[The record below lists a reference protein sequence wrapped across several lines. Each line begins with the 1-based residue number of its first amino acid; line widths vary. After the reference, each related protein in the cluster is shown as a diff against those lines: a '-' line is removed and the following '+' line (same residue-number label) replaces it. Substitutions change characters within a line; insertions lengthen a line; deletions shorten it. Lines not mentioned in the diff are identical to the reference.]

1 MVAGLAHA
9 FTARMCAASRW
20 IEAQRRDSLFADALA
35 SKLAGAE
42 GMQYPM
48 GDWILVPRT
57 RFGDDHL
64 RRQYQEQGVR
74 QLVLLGAGMDARA
87 WRMDLP
93 ELHVFEIDTPDLFN
107 QKEPL
112 VADEKLITASR
123 NIVQTDFSDA
133 KDWAYLLKGAGFDPD
148 KPAVW
153 LLEGLMMYLD
163 DNSAARTLQK
173 IGTLSN
179 DQRSTIFFDAITKSY
194 VRSNINIHGARFVGG
209 CDDYGGWLRKYA
221 SFQSTNVWSFE
232 SIHVDRRKRGLDYS
246 SMRQLSRRDCV
257 NRSLVLFVESKMA
270 AAVSQPD
277 L

>member
-20 IEAQRRDSLFADALA
+20 IEAQKRDSLFTDAL
-35 SKLAGAE
+35 SRKLAGAE
-42 GMQYPM
+42 GMRYPM

-87 WRMDLP
+87 WRMELP
-93 ELHVFEIDTPDLFN
+93 ELHVFEIDTRDLFD

-112 VADEKLITASR
+112 VADEDLTTASR
-123 NIVQTDFSDA
+123 KVVQTDFSDA
-133 KDWAYLLKGAGFDPD
+133 EDWACLLKGEGFDTN

-163 DNSAARTLQK
+163 DNAATRTLQK
-173 IGTLSN
+173 IKALSN
-179 DQRSTIFFDAITKSY
+179 DQRSTVFFDAITRSY
-194 VRSNINIHGARFVGG
+194 LRSNINIHGAPFIGG
-209 CDDYGGWLRKYA
+209 CDDYSSWLRRYG
-221 SFQSTNVWSFE
+221 SFQSTNVWAFD
-232 SIHVDRRKRGLDYS
+232 SIFVDRQKRRLDYS
-246 SMRQLSRRDCV
+246 SIRHVSRQECA
-257 NRSLVLFVESKMA
+257 NRSLVLFVESRMG
-270 AAVSQPD
+270 AAVGQEE